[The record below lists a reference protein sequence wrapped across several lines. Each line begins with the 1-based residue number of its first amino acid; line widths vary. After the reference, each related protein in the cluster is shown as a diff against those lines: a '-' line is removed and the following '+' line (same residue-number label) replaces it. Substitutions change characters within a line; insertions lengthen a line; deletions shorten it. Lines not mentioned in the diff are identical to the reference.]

1 MNKTRAAFLLAG
13 AFCTNAFASGLQGQS
28 DPVTAVIFWV
38 SVLLFFGICGRFIAL
53 KLHQPQVL
61 GELVMGIIIGNLAYY
76 FGLELALILREGS
89 SIFTIM
95 RDLMSGIR
103 LPVAVQNANFDS
115 SATAAEVL
123 KVLSGMRGV
132 ELVKVGYVIDIFSRL
147 GVIFL
152 LFMVGLESSINEL
165 KRTGRESFLVALIG
179 VIAPIVLSL
188 LISHYLLPTA
198 SSNTHLFIAA
208 TLCATS
214 VGITASVLKEL
225 KKLRTREAQIIL
237 GAAVADDILGLIIL
251 AIVSSIVVSNVVS
264 LSLIG
269 KVFIDALLFFIC
281 SFLLGP
287 FILKKAVV
295 FFKFLDPWEAKLCI
309 AFLFVMLLSWLA
321 SLVHLAPMIGA
332 FAAGIIIHD
341 GYFKTSDLSIKDL
354 MGPLEALLAPL
365 FFVLI
370 GIQVKLEVFMD
381 WHVLYFACGILI
393 AAVLGK
399 LISGFGASRHD
410 DRWLIGVGMLPRGE
424 VGLIFASIGKT
435 LGVLSENVFS
445 ALILMIIVTTIIAPS
460 WLKQRYATHES

>member
-1 MNKTRAAFLLAG
+1 MNKTRAALLLVG

-38 SVLLFFGICGRFIAL
+38 SVLLFFGICGRLIAL

-61 GELVMGIIIGNLAYY
+61 GELVMGIIIGNLAHY

-95 RDLMSGIR
+95 RDLLSGIR
-103 LPVAVQNANFDS
+103 LPVAVQHAHFDS

-123 KVLSGMRGV
+123 KVLSGMHGV
-132 ELVKVGYVIDIFSRL
+132 ELIKVGYVIDIFSRL

-165 KRTGRESFLVALIG
+165 KRTGRESFFVALIG
-179 VIAPIVLSL
+179 VIAPIMLSL

-198 SSNTHLFIAA
+198 PSNTHLFIAA

-251 AIVSSIVVSNVVS
+251 AIVSSIVVSQVVS
-264 LSLIG
+264 ISLIG
-269 KVFIDALLFFIC
+269 KVFIDALLFFIG

-287 FILKKAVV
+287 FLLKKAVV

-341 GYFKTSDLSIKDL
+341 GYFKTSDLSIKEL

-399 LISGFGASRHD
+399 LMSGFGAGRQD

-445 ALILMIIVTTIIAPS
+445 ALILMIIVTTMIAPS
-460 WLKQRYATHES
+460 WLKQRYAAHES